1 MQDEQG
7 NTLVYTSPSGGQVFR
22 SPDGTVFAKI
32 GPAGK
37 ESFVYS
43 NVYKDRSTGELV
55 HFNKLDKT
63 SPKPSAD
70 KFEPMTKV
78 AGKRHTK
85 KRSTLKLRKIGQKR
99 LRRTVSRKRLL

>member
-7 NTLVYTSPSGGQVFR
+7 NTVIYTSPSGGQVFQ
-22 SPDGTVFAKI
+22 SPDGVIFAKI
-32 GPAGK
+32 GPAGR

-63 SPKPSAD
+63 SPRPSED
-70 KFEPMTKV
+70 KFERVTA

-85 KRSTLKLRKIGQKR
+85 KRSTLKLRKVGKKR
-99 LRRTVSRKRLL
+99 LRRTVGRKRLL